1 VTDRSTEEKA
11 LRRIHGNG
19 GRWAFS
25 ARDFADLGSRPT
37 VDSALHR
44 LERRGSIR
52 RVIRGIYDRPQF
64 SEVLSTELSP
74 DLDQVAQALAR
85 KFGWRIQPSGAVA
98 QNLLRLSTQV
108 PARAVYLSD
117 GPNRSYEVGRTALVF
132 DHAALKEAGFKLPES
147 RLIVQALKSLGQEH
161 VTPEV
166 ISTIRAWL
174 APNLRARV
182 LADTETATGWVYA
195 ALRRIAGRD
204 TDGSSSE
211 SAA

>member
-1 VTDRSTEEKA
+1 MDQSIEEKA
-11 LRRIHGNG
+11 LRRIQRRGKG
-19 GRWAFS
+19 WAFS

-44 LERRGSIR
+44 LERRNSIR
-52 RVIRGIYDRPQF
+52 RVIRGVYDRPQF
-64 SEVLSTELSP
+64 SELLSTELSP
-74 DLDQVAQALAR
+74 DIDQVAQALAR

-117 GPNRSYEVGRTALVF
+117 GPNRSYRIGRTALVF
-132 DHAALKEAGFKLPES
+132 DHTALKEAGFRLPES

-161 VTPEV
+161 VSQEV
-166 ISTIRAWL
+166 ISKIREWL

-195 ALRRIAGRD
+195 ALRQIAGKD
-204 TDGSSSE
+204 TNGSSRE
-211 SAA
+211 SAN

>member
-1 VTDRSTEEKA
+1 M
-11 LRRIHGNG
+11 
-19 GRWAFS
+19 
-25 ARDFADLGSRPT
+25 
-37 VDSALHR
+37 
-44 LERRGSIR
+44 ERKDSIR

-64 SEVLSTELSP
+64 SKLLSTELSP

-117 GPNRSYEVGRTALVF
+117 GPNRSYQSRTHCPCF
-132 DHAALKEAGFKLPES
+132 RSHCPEEAGFRLPES

-166 ISTIRAWL
+166 ILSIREWF

-195 ALRRIAGRD
+195 ALRQIAGKD
-204 TDGSSSE
+204 TDGSSRE
-211 SAA
+211 SAS